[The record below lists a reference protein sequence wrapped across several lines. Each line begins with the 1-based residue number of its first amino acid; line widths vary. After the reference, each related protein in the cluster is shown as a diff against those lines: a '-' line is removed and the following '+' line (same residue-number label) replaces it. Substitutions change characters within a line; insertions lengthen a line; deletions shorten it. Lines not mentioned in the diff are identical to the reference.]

1 MGDRLQAEVT
11 FGVGPR
17 AVVSGWQAFCE
28 DEDVCLAACLL
39 LRSTLVGDNE
49 ARRLQV
55 RRVLDQRDID
65 WTALR
70 AAPACH

>member
-1 MGDRLQAEVT
+1 
-11 FGVGPR
+11 
-17 AVVSGWQAFCE
+17 VVSGWQAFCE

-55 RRVLDQRDID
+55 RRVLNQRDID
-65 WTALR
+65 CLMCSIR
-70 AAPACH
+70 MSLMAPRLADR